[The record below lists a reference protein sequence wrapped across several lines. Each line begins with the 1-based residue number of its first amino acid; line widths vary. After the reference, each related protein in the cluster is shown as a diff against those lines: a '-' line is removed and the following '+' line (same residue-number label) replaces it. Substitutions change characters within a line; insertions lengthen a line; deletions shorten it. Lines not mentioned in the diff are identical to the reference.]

1 MFEHPIDEHVEGLT
15 FSLLKWLSILSH
27 PSWLLG
33 SFGGEWA
40 LASETALAAGIAFL
54 GGIVQAFDRVVSAIM
69 VTAIQDLFTYRLS
82 PVLPVEERVSAL
94 IPIYNLTA
102 TSESSF
108 SIPTR

>member
-1 MFEHPIDEHVEGLT
+1 MVFLNG
-15 FSLLKWLSILSH
+15 F
-27 PSWLLG
+27 PSFRILLG
-33 SFGGEWA
+33 FLAVLVAGWA
-40 LASETALAAGIAFL
+40 LASDTALAAGIAFL
-54 GGIVQAFDRVVSAIM
+54 GGMVQAFDWVVSATM
-69 VTAIQDLFTYRLS
+69 VTAIQDLFIYRLS